1 MTAAS
6 LEAVRGTGVRVLLV
20 DDDEFHREALRDL
33 LETLGFDVVGEA
45 SEGSQAVAAAIEFR
59 PHVVLMDLR
68 MPGVGGIES
77 TQMIKSRN
85 PSVQVIILTAYDDFG
100 LRIAAE
106 EAGAYCYL
114 PKGSS
119 PGLIT
124 DTVLKAARFRP
135 A

>member
-1 MTAAS
+1 MTTTS
-6 LEAVRGTGVRVLLV
+6 LEAAVGAGVRVLLV

-33 LETLGFDVVGEA
+33 LDTLGFQVVGEA
-45 SEGSQAVAAAIEFR
+45 SDGSEAVTASVATS

-68 MPGVGGIES
+68 MPVLGGIES
-77 TQMIKSRN
+77 TQLIRSQT

-119 PGLIT
+119 PELIT
-124 DTVLKAARFRP
+124 QTVLKAAKFRP
-135 A
+135 S